1 MSEDLEKS
9 KIYDRF
15 ERVTEQ
21 TKDLLEKMEQLQL
34 QITEVLEEN
43 AELTIENE
51 HLHKL
56 IAENQQENESAEL
69 SSSRQ
74 NLQKLY
80 EQGFHVCNEYY
91 GKRLD
96 HHESCTFCLDAIFGR
111 RGNGAN

>member
-1 MSEDLEKS
+1 MSEKLDKS
-9 KIYDRF
+9 QIYDHF
-15 ERVTEQ
+15 ERVTRQ
-21 TKDLLEKMEQLQL
+21 TKDLLDRMEQLQL

-43 AELTIENE
+43 AELSIENE
-51 HLHKL
+51 HLHE
-56 IAENQQENESAEL
+56 IITESHQESESNEL
-69 SSSRQ
+69 STSRQ

-111 RGNGAN
+111 RGN

>member
-1 MSEDLEKS
+1 MSENLDKS
-9 KIYDRF
+9 RIYDRF
-15 ERVTEQ
+15 EKITQQ

-34 QITEVLEEN
+34 QMTEVLEEN

-56 IAENQQENESAEL
+56 IADSQKDADENEL
-69 SSSRQ
+69 STPRQ

-111 RGNGAN
+111 RGGTN